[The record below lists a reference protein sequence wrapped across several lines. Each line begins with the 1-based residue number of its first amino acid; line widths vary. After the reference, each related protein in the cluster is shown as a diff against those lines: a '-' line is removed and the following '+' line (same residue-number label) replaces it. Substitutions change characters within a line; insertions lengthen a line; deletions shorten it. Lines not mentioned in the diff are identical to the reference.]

1 MKIAK
6 LQKTQ
11 DGVTQAMTINGI
23 RQMQWSME
31 PSVTI
36 VDATKIG
43 IAMIITATQTEITLH
58 IVATVGMKMEDIGV
72 QNVTKT
78 TGQTITLKQKYT
90 YMTNFIQEVMKNI
103 GVQNVQNDT
112 QNGTKKEIATNTM

>member
-23 RQMQWSME
+23 RQMQWNME

>member
-78 TGQTITLKQKYT
+78 TGQTITLKQEYT